1 MNESVIKTIG
11 VAFAVCLIC
20 SLIVS
25 ASAVSLRD
33 KQKENK
39 LNDKKIKILEVADI
53 KIESDQTI
61 GEAFN
66 KLEQKYI
73 DFNTDRING

>member
-25 ASAVSLRD
+25 TSAVSLRD

-39 LNDKKIKILEVADI
+39 LP
-53 KIESDQTI
+53 TI
-61 GEAFN
+61 ATE
-66 KLEQKYI
+66 
-73 DFNTDRING
+73 